1 MTMAVLISEIVF
13 KGQIVGPAPSL
24 EPSAKPQERGVDQ
37 KALIEACVDQVM
49 RVLERREER

>member
-49 RVLERREER
+49 RMLERREER